1 MISVFAVEIL
11 SLDVIVNY
19 TVLEPAINGLDDN
32 IQHGMGTES
41 QVADFADFD
50 LLVVFDVLEAHCY
63 FILAYGQQVFVVGGL
78 LSKLHDAWCIVAYG
92 LKAEVLQ
99 PFYENG
105 FGITVKVSIDFVAS
119 FFKFCKGWKIE
130 HG

>member
-1 MISVFAVEIL
+1 
-11 SLDVIVNY
+11 
-19 TVLEPAINGLDDN
+19 
-32 IQHGMGTES
+32 MGTES

-63 FILAYGQQVFVVGGL
+63 FILAYGQQVFVVGSL
-78 LSKLHDAWCIVAYG
+78 LSKLHDAWCIIAYS

-99 PFYENG
+99 SFYENG
-105 FGITVKVSIDFVAS
+105 FGITVKVCIDFVAS
-119 FFKFCKGWKIE
+119 FFKLCKGWKIE